1 MTEAKA
7 PPQMAPLVERYIAL
21 RDKKAEMKAAYDAS
35 VKDIDTA
42 LERIENHF
50 LHHMQELGME
60 SFRTPFGTPYIS
72 VRTSASVADWESVL
86 GFIKSHGEWQMLERR
101 VNKTVVEAWR
111 KEHNDLPPG
120 LNWREERVVNVK
132 RS

>member
-1 MTEAKA
+1 MSEVQT

-21 RDKKAEMKAAYDAS
+21 RDKKAELKAAYDES
-35 VKDIDTA
+35 VKDIDSA
-42 LERIENHF
+42 LERIENH
-50 LHHMQELGME
+50 LLDRMQKLGVE
-60 SFRTPFGTPYIS
+60 SVRTQFGTPYIT
-72 VRTSASVADWESVL
+72 VRTSTSAADKSAFMDFVRSQDAWEL
-86 GFIKSHGEWQMLERR
+86 LEVRPS
-101 VNKTVVEAWR
+101 KTNIEAWR